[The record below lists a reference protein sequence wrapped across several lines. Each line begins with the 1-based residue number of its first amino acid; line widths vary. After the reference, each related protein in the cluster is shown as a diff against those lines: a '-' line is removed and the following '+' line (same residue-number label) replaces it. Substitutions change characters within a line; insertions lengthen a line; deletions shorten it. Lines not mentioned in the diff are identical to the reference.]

1 MWFMDINYQLCVY
14 SCFMDFFRFLCFDFA
29 QVMQRMACKGGQP
42 MPMLCP
48 KLGYIFCTYG
58 PHMDTYWYLR
68 YSLNTY
74 VA

>member
-1 MWFMDINYQLCVY
+1 MDINYQLCVY

-58 PHMDTYWYLR
+58 YILVRNLPYI
-68 YSLNTY
+68 LNTY
-74 VA
+74 VAYVR